1 MISWCNSISISIIPY
16 SWLKSTKDGYRL
28 LLNFCQSIINVGEEV
43 VQEQGQDLGDL
54 LSRAIE
60 SKIGVEG
67 IIRRLENLP

>member
-1 MISWCNSISISIIPY
+1 
-16 SWLKSTKDGYRL
+16 
-28 LLNFCQSIINVGEEV
+28 VGEEV